1 MKCLLPLVILLT
13 SSFAVAQTPSE
24 ELTNQEF
31 EDWSWTPQSKDTLK
45 VKFGVAV
52 PRYNFTILAPSG
64 LTDAK
69 FLPNS
74 PSKSSLGFSYRN
86 LGFTAS
92 VQNPVETED
101 KEKYGSSSAVDFQLR
116 FFGKRTYEFFLQA
129 YDGYYIENSAEL
141 DPSFANS
148 SKKIFRDDIKTRNF
162 GFNFYW
168 NLDEENFSQAMAF
181 DQAGFQKESDWG
193 LSAYFHASRNS
204 IAAKEAFIPA
214 ASASQFGSLSDL
226 DGMQR
231 DTAGP
236 GIAIGGI
243 AVYQNFYATAFVGLG
258 LGYQRVNL
266 EYVVKDDE
274 TSESLGS
281 FSTGRLGLGYNGQ
294 RHSAGFQV
302 ISDAVSTTIEDG
314 NIESSNIELMVFYS
328 YRFEGINIPPANEVS
343 SWFD

>member
-1 MKCLLPLVILLT
+1 MKWMFLC
-13 SSFAVAQTPSE
+13 AVLAFNIAQAQTSTPEFNTASE
-24 ELTNQEF
+24 Y

-45 VKFGVAV
+45 VKLGLAV

-64 LTDAK
+64 LADAK

-74 PSKSSLGFSYRN
+74 PSKTSVGFSYRN

-92 VQNPVETED
+92 VQNPVDEED
-101 KEKYGSSSAVDFQLR
+101 KENYGSSSAVDFQLR
-116 FFGKRTYEFFLQA
+116 FFGKRSYEFFLQA

-141 DPSFANS
+141 DPSYANT

-168 NLDEENFSQAMAF
+168 NLNEETFSQAMAF
-181 DQAGFQKESDWG
+181 DQAGFQKKSDWG
-193 LSAYFHASRNS
+193 VSAYFHASRNS
-204 IAAKEAFIPA
+204 IAAKDAFIPP
-214 ASASQFGSLSDL
+214 SATSQFGSLGDL

-236 GIAIGGI
+236 GVAIGGI
-243 AVYQNFYATAFVGLG
+243 AVYQNFYATGFIGLG
-258 LGYQRVNL
+258 VGYQRVNL

-274 TSESLGS
+274 TSESMGT
-281 FSTGRLGLGYNGQ
+281 FSTGRLGFGYNGL
-294 RHSAGFQV
+294 RHSVGFQA
-302 ISDAVSTTIEDG
+302 ISDAVSTTIESG
-314 NIESSNIELMVFYS
+314 NIESSNIELLVFYS
-328 YRFEGINIPPANEVS
+328 YRFENVNIPPANLVS